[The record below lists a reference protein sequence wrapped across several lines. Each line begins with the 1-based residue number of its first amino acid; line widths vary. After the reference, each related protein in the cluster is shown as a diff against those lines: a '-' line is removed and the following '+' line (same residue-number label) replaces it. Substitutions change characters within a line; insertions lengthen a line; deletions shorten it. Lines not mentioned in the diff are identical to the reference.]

1 MPVRRRDDRLAAA
14 ERVGQRARGDL
25 RRVQVRRHVDVRR
38 PDELGQ
44 LVQLDEPVVE
54 DHVLLDP
61 QVPGQPL
68 QAQPVALAL
77 LADQVRVGRPQDDV
91 DEVGELLEDLRHGPE
106 HVLDALVGRE
116 QPERQRHQPALDA
129 ELVLVEVRVDE
140 RRVGDAVRDQVD
152 LGLGDAVDLPQER
165 PGPLGHDDDAGG
177 QVGQLRQDPPLV
189 GVRLAQDGVQGRDDR
204 HPQVA
209 QQAEDVAAGRAAVDA
224 VLVLEADDVGV
235 GEVQEVGRPE
245 VAVQVLLVDLEPD
258 LRRVVVPLGAVVD
271 RHDEALGVRE
281 TGRPPRRTCRG

>member
-1 MPVRRRDDRLAAA
+1 MLA
-14 ERVGQRARGDL
+14 
-25 RRVQVRRHVDVRR
+25 
-38 PDELGQ
+38 
-44 LVQLDEPVVE
+44 
-54 DHVLLDP
+54 DP

-77 LADQVRVGRPQDDV
+77 LAHQVRVGRPQDDV
-91 DEVGELLEDLRHGPE
+91 DEVGERLEDLRHGPE

-129 ELVLVEVRVDE
+129 ELLLVGVRVDE

-189 GVRLAQDGVQGRDDR
+189 GVRLAQDGVEGRDDR
-204 HPQVA
+204 HPQVP

-235 GEVQEVGRPE
+235 REVQEVGRPE
-245 VAVQVLLVDLEPD
+245 VALQVLLVDLEPD
-258 LRRVVVPLGAVVD
+258 LRRVVVPFGAVVD

-281 TGRPPRRTCRG
+281 AAGHRGRMSWVKVAIPHFRGR